1 MKTLK
6 DIKIEELISENKKLL
21 IEIEDLKTQV
31 NEEISVK
38 DSEVLMNAQLK
49 EEKEHREIVI
59 EYLQKLN
66 KDVMYKLAVL
76 RIKIKNLSV

>member
-1 MKTLK
+1 MNTLK
-6 DIKIEELISENKKLL
+6 DIKIEELISENKKLS
-21 IEIEDLKTQV
+21 IEIEDLKIQV
-31 NEEISVK
+31 DEEISVK

>member
-1 MKTLK
+1 MRTLK

-38 DSEVLMNAQLK
+38 NSEVLMNAQLK

>member
-1 MKTLK
+1 MNPLK

-49 EEKEHREIVI
+49 EEKEHREIAI

-66 KDVMYKLAVL
+66 KDLMYKLAVL

>member
-1 MKTLK
+1 MNTLK
-6 DIKIEELISENKKLL
+6 DIKIEELISENKKLS
-21 IEIEDLKTQV
+21 IEIEDLKIQV
-31 NEEISVK
+31 DEEISVK

-49 EEKEHREIVI
+49 EEKEHREIAI

-66 KDVMYKLAVL
+66 KDLMYKLAVL

>member
-38 DSEVLMNAQLK
+38 NSEVLMNAQLK

>member
-1 MKTLK
+1 MNTLK

>member
-1 MKTLK
+1 MNTLK
-6 DIKIEELISENKKLL
+6 DMQIEELISENKKLGV
-21 IEIEDLKTQV
+21 EIENLKTQI

-38 DSEVLMNAQLK
+38 NSEVLMNAQLK
-49 EEKEHREIVI
+49 EEKEHREIAI

-66 KDVMYKLAVL
+66 GDLMHKLAVL

>member
-1 MKTLK
+1 MNTLK

-31 NEEISVK
+31 NEEIGVK

>member
-1 MKTLK
+1 MNTLK

-21 IEIEDLKTQV
+21 IEIED
-31 NEEISVK
+31 
-38 DSEVLMNAQLK
+38 
-49 EEKEHREIVI
+49 KEHREIAI

-66 KDVMYKLAVL
+66 KDLMYKLAVL